1 MVSVTVYG
9 TKELKSITLD
19 TAVVDPDDIEMLQ
32 DLIVAGVNAAIKEA
46 SETVEREMGKL
57 TGGMNLGF

>member
-1 MVSVTVYG
+1 MA
-9 TKELKSITLD
+9 KEIKQKITL
-19 TAVVDPDDIEMLQ
+19 E
-32 DLIVAGVNAAIKEA
+32 GEKEYNAAIKEA